1 MGEDVASLGAYE
13 RNFPELPDVRSLVR
27 EIQRFIV
34 VSKKKKM
41 RVFRCKLSAALAIY
55 ILSSVCFPRFLEPGL
70 CRSNT
75 DTLLC

>member
-1 MGEDVASLGAYE
+1 MGEDVASRGTYE
-13 RNFPELPDVRSLVR
+13 RNFPEFPDVRSLVR

-34 VSKKKKM
+34 VSKKM

>member
-1 MGEDVASLGAYE
+1 MSDPWFGKYNVLLW
-13 RNFPELPDVRSLVR
+13 FP
-27 EIQRFIV
+27 
-34 VSKKKKM
+34 KKM